1 MFLLSLL
8 RITRSHKLNHETVIV
23 ILAVYFGVV
32 LNFPFNQRIMALSG
46 DGQLLFSLTPALVL
60 SACFTIIFSLF
71 PSRFVFKP
79 IMVFLLC
86 TSAAAM
92 YATLKY
98 NILFD
103 YSMIEN
109 IFETNSGEAESY
121 LNAQSILYVLLLGIL
136 PSIWLLKTKII
147 RPQKFYMML
156 LRRLGLIVASIIVI
170 GLVAAF
176 FYKDYASVGRNNKYL
191 NKMITPAHVYN
202 IVRYI
207 DRNYFTT
214 PLPYHIRG
222 LDAKM
227 AVSTNNKPT
236 LLVVML
242 GETARAQNFFYNGY
256 TRNTNPY
263 TQDLDIISFQHVS
276 SCGTATAHSLPCMFS
291 SFTRNNYS
299 KDKANAQDNVL
310 DIINHAGADVTWFDN
325 DGGDKKVASHII
337 KHEISTDKINTDCNG
352 SSCYDDI
359 LVQKLSTFID
369 TQSKKVTDNV
379 KNQLVVMHT
388 IGSHGPTYY
397 QRYPIEKEEFTPAC
411 RRSDIENCSDQEIVN
426 VYDNTIA
433 YTDYVLSEIIK
444 ELKSVND
451 QYNVA
456 MVYIS
461 DHGESLGENGL
472 YLHGTP
478 YTFAPQE
485 QTHVPWLMWLPEQF
499 ASAQHI
505 NANCIRQEA
514 KTEIFSHDNLFHTLL
529 GLFNISTTVKDNE
542 LDITNACKTI

>member
-1 MFLLSLL
+1 M
-8 RITRSHKLNHETVIV
+8 
-23 ILAVYFGVV
+23 V
-32 LNFPFNQRIMALSG
+32 L
-46 DGQLLFSLTPALVL
+46 
-60 SACFTIIFSLF
+60 
-71 PSRFVFKP
+71 
-79 IMVFLLC
+79 LLC

-103 YSMIEN
+103 YSMVEN

-121 LNAQSILYVLLLGIL
+121 LNAQSILYIVFLGIV
-136 PSIWLLKTKII
+136 PSVWLIKTKI
-147 RPQKFYMML
+147 RHPQKFYIML
-156 LRRLGLIVASIIVI
+156 LRRLGLIVISIIVI
-170 GLVAAF
+170 GIVAAF

-191 NKMITPAHVYN
+191 NKMINPAHVYN
-202 IVRYI
+202 TVKYI
-207 DRNYFTT
+207 DKNYFTT
-214 PLPYHIRG
+214 PLPYHVRG

-227 AVSTNNKPT
+227 AVSGNNKPT

-242 GETARAQNFFYNGY
+242 GETARAQDFFYNGY
-256 TRNTNPY
+256 KRNTNPY
-263 TQDLDIISFQHVS
+263 TQDLDLISLQNVS

-291 SFTRNNYS
+291 SFTRKSYS

-310 DIINHAGADVTWFDN
+310 DVINHAGIDVTWFDN

-337 KHEISTDKINTDCNG
+337 KHEIPTDKSNIDCNG

-359 LVQKLSTFID
+359 LVQKLAEYIEAQNNIAKD
-369 TQSKKVTDNV
+369 KV
-379 KNQLVVMHT
+379 KSQLVVMHT

-397 QRYPIEKEEFTPAC
+397 QRYPIEKEVFKPAC

-426 VYDNTIA
+426 VYDNTLV
-433 YTDYVLSEIIK
+433 YTDYILSEIVK
-444 ELKSVND
+444 ELKGVSD

-456 MVYIS
+456 MVYLS

-478 YTFAPQE
+478 YAFAPKE

-499 ASAQHI
+499 TSSQHI
-505 NANCIRQEA
+505 NANCIKQEA
-514 KTEIFSHDNLFHTLL
+514 KTETFSHDNLFHTLL
-529 GLFNISTTVKDNE
+529 GLFNISTTVKDNT
-542 LDITNACKTI
+542 LDITNACRTI